1 MLLVCRKIW
10 ENTYKFEKKNE
21 FVDNLWNITTL
32 GCRERCSQLEALDF
46 VWDKIL
52 WGKMKEKK
60 NKETK
65 CKEIKNEKKYKIN
78 LKLINYYFYMNP
90 NLFHLF

>member
-1 MLLVCRKIW
+1 
-10 ENTYKFEKKNE
+10 
-21 FVDNLWNITTL
+21 
-32 GCRERCSQLEALDF
+32 
-46 VWDKIL
+46 
-52 WGKMKEKK
+52 MKEKK

-78 LKLINYYFYMNP
+78 LKLVNYYFYTIP

>member
-1 MLLVCRKIW
+1 
-10 ENTYKFEKKNE
+10 
-21 FVDNLWNITTL
+21 
-32 GCRERCSQLEALDF
+32 
-46 VWDKIL
+46 
-52 WGKMKEKK
+52 MKEKK